1 MTERIRELILTPT
14 LTEDERELLEE
25 WLEECSEDEFDE
37 YLRLRGGEEEGKLS
51 HPPQY
56 STQSR

>member
-25 WLEECSEDEFDE
+25 WLEDCNEDEFDE
-37 YLRLRGGEEEGKLS
+37 YLRLRGGENDGLVPEDKM
-51 HPPQY
+51 
-56 STQSR
+56 

>member
-1 MTERIRELILTPT
+1 MTERMRELVMMPT

-37 YLRLRGGEEEGKLS
+37 YLRLRGGEENGKLP
-51 HPPQY
+51 HPPQ
-56 STQSR
+56 

>member
-37 YLRLRGGEEEGKLS
+37 YLRLRGGEDEELV
-51 HPPQY
+51 PEEEM
-56 STQSR
+56 